1 MKTLSYH
8 ILDIV
13 QNSINAG
20 ADLIEISISEND
32 KEGLFT
38 IAIGD
43 NGVGMDGETLR
54 KAIDPCFST
63 RKERSVGL
71 GLSLLNQNAERTGG
85 NFSIDS
91 TPGKGTRVKAEFVKD
106 HLDCPAE
113 GDLAGTIHQMIV
125 FNPGKDFVYRHNK
138 NSVGFEIDSR
148 QIKEV
153 LDNLPFHHPEIS
165 KYIEEMIRENL
176 NELRE
181 ETDTANETCT

>member
-32 KEGLFT
+32 KKGVF
-38 IAIGD
+38 IIIIDD
-43 NGVGMDGETLR
+43 NGVGMDEKTLR
-54 KAIDPCFST
+54 KAIDPYFST

-71 GLSLLNQNAERTGG
+71 GLSLLKQNAERTGG
-85 NFSIDS
+85 NFLIDS
-91 TPGKGTRVKAEFVKD
+91 TPGKGTRVEAEFVKY
-106 HLDCPAE
+106 HLDCPAV
-113 GDLAGTIHQMIV
+113 GDLAGTIHQIIV
-125 FNPGKDFVYRHNK
+125 SNPGKDFVYRHNK

-153 LDNLPFHHPEIS
+153 LDNLPLHHPGIS

-176 NELRE
+176 NELWE
-181 ETDTANETCT
+181 ETDAINESS